1 MAKALKCDRCGGFY
15 DLLTETRKYRIEET
29 TVQKPSY
36 QKTVDLCP
44 DCYEKFCDF
53 LNGAWKSIGMKPKEI
68 VGTGELYPG
77 EFESRHYEFEDC
89 DNIKGERVIKC
100 REESE

>member
-1 MAKALKCDRCGGFY
+1 MAKALKCDRCGSLY
-15 DLLTETRKYRIEET
+15 NLLTDIRKYRIRESELY
-29 TVQKPSY
+29 KDEKY
-36 QKTVDLCP
+36 VDLCP
-44 DCYEKFCDF
+44 ECYEKFCDF
-53 LNGAWKSIGMKPKEI
+53 LDGAWKSIGMKPKEV

-100 REESE
+100 REESDG

>member
-15 DLLTETRKYRIEET
+15 DLLKETREYRIEET
-29 TVQKPSY
+29 TVQKQSY

-44 DCYEKFCDF
+44 GCYEKLCDF
-53 LNGAWKSIGMKPKEI
+53 LNGAWKSIKYRNEPKET

-77 EFESRHYEFEDC
+77 EFESRHYEFE
-89 DNIKGERVIKC
+89 
-100 REESE
+100 EE